1 MPNIIKCTFDS
12 TVMMDLLCEE
22 PLVIPTLRHLLF
34 GECEPSDDEILNH
47 LSLPALET
55 LSVAMHFI
63 SSDDLLRFMK
73 RSAPPLQELAIGWA
87 YSTPNSLDVYEC
99 LCLIPSI
106 VRFRMWWPSPYVV
119 ADLFTALAD
128 SPSLLPNL
136 QNLIVNP
143 SSDIS
148 DSSWRTL
155 VRALLTRRVQLR
167 VLAVPNVKVPTAPD
181 VLAALGELVVDG
193 MQIYI
198 GTDKSNFTSK
208 KYLLES

>member
-1 MPNIIKCTFDS
+1 S
-12 TVMMDLLCEE
+12 TIMIDLLSEE
-22 PLVIPTLRHLLF
+22 LLVIPTLRQLLF

-47 LSLPALET
+47 LSLPALEI
-55 LSVAMHFI
+55 LSLPMHYI
-63 SSDDLLRFMK
+63 SGGYLLRFIK
-73 RSAPPLQELAIGWA
+73 RSTPPLQELAIGWEHDVM
-87 YSTPNSLDVYEC
+87 NSIHLHEC
-99 LCLIPSI
+99 LHLIPSI
-106 VRFRMWWPSPYVV
+106 VRFRMWWPNPDVV
-119 ADLFTALAD
+119 ADLFAALAD

-136 QNLIVNP
+136 HTLIVHPDN
-143 SSDIS
+143 DIPES
-148 DSSWRTL
+148 TWRTL